1 MYRVDGFRL
10 TKFVSNSKE
19 LLMLIPQKDRRQEAP
34 DKRLLETTPDNKEHW
49 VYFGTLKTTN

>member
-1 MYRVDGFRL
+1 MHMVDGFRL

-19 LLMLIPQKDRRQEAP
+19 LLMLIPQKDRQQEAP
-34 DKRLLETTPDNKEHW
+34 DKRLQ